1 MERDTDVVRA
11 EKAGGTVV
19 RISHVMI
26 VVMRDL
32 DKPYHYQIATDPH
45 RDQAC
50 SGCGSDSV
58 VPQERSP
65 LS

>member
-26 VVMRDL
+26 MAMRDL
-32 DKPYHYQIATDPH
+32 DKPYRYQIVTDPH
-45 RDQAC
+45 RNHAR